1 MSRIAEEG
9 VIGSICLDSDCIAD
23 IAGSLK
29 PEMFTDKL
37 YSAIYKEWLEAYIN
51 NYKIDMVEIAHNLQG
66 QFQENEILNAIK
78 TCALSVST
86 STQVESLAKV
96 VINDYK
102 AFKLNEYLQGHTITG
117 ANIDAYI
124 KRLQLEIEGLEDA
137 IESKA
142 KSLTDIAKE
151 NKEHYF
157 KPKEKIITTGFD
169 NVDDWLCGLEGG
181 DVIVIGARPAVGK
194 SAFALQ
200 VVRNMANKGLK
211 VGLFN
216 LEMSEQQIYERFVV
230 AESGIELMRL
240 RRAIAFLGDEKENF
254 DSANEAVEKYENIFI
269 STGSKSP
276 SDIRKESRKAG
287 YDVIVI
293 DYLQLL
299 KNETN
304 YRGNRAAEVGA
315 ISKAIKQIATDF
327 NIPVII
333 LSQLNRLSQRYQ
345 EPSMSELRE
354 SGDIEQD
361 ASVIMLLWNL
371 NEDDGEKKG
380 LKVEKNRQGVLGKE
394 TLIFDGA
401 HMTFTETNENPRD
414 VQNQY
419 SDWSSVNEL
428 TPFD

>member
-37 YSAIYKEWLEAYIN
+37 YSAIYKEWFEAYIN
-51 NYKIDMVEIAHNLQG
+51 NYKIDIVEIAHNLQG
-66 QFQENEILNAIK
+66 QFQENEILTAIK

-86 STQVESLAKV
+86 SAQVESLAQV

-137 IESKA
+137 TESKA

-200 VVRNMANKGLK
+200 VIRNMANKGLK

-254 DSANEAVEKYENIFI
+254 DNANEVVEKYENIFI

-419 SDWSSVNEL
+419 SDWSSVNEP

>member
-1 MSRIAEEG
+1 MSHIAEEG

-51 NYKIDMVEIAHNLQG
+51 NYKIDIVEIAHNLQG

-78 TCALSVST
+78 ICSLSIST
-86 STQVESLAKV
+86 SAQVESLAKV

-102 AFKLNEYLQGHTITG
+102 AFKLNEYLQSHTITG
-117 ANIDAYI
+117 ANIDVYI
-124 KRLQLEIEGLEDA
+124 KHLQLEIEGLEDA
-137 IESKA
+137 TESKA

-151 NKEHYF
+151 NKERYF

-276 SDIRKESRKAG
+276 SDIRKESRKVG

-371 NEDDGEKKG
+371 NKDDGEKKG

-419 SDWSSVNEL
+419 SDWSSVNEP

>member
-9 VIGSICLDSDCIAD
+9 VIGSICLDSNCIAD

-78 TCALSVST
+78 TCAFSVST

-124 KRLQLEIEGLEDA
+124 KHLQLEIEGLEDA
-137 IESKA
+137 TESKA

-157 KPKEKIITTGFD
+157 KPKEKIINTGFD

-200 VVRNMANKGLK
+200 VIRNMTNKGLK

-216 LEMSEQQIYERFVV
+216 LEMSEKQIYERFVA

-254 DSANEAVEKYENIFI
+254 DNANEAVEKYENIFI

-361 ASVIMLLWNL
+361 ASVIILLWNL

-394 TLIFDGA
+394 TLVFDGA

-419 SDWSSVNEL
+419 SDWSSVNEP

>member
-9 VIGSICLDSDCIAD
+9 VIGSICLDSNCIAD

-51 NYKIDMVEIAHNLQG
+51 NYKIDIVEIAHNLQG

-78 TCALSVST
+78 ICSLSISI
-86 STQVESLAKV
+86 SAQVESLAKV

-137 IESKA
+137 TESKA

-200 VVRNMANKGLK
+200 VIRNMANKGLK

-254 DSANEAVEKYENIFI
+254 DNANEAVEKYENIFI

-304 YRGNRAAEVGA
+304 YSNRAAEVGA

-394 TLIFDGA
+394 TLVFDGA

-419 SDWSSVNEL
+419 SDWSSVNEP